1 MTTVPLDIQR
11 SISLHLG
18 GDQPFGQLFDPP
30 RDLGLLHRSSF
41 HALLT
46 EARWATGRDEQT
58 GALIAHKQGRR
69 LIGTTAYLML
79 LDQIGS
85 SFEPL
90 KPRKLSVGVN
100 SFLRALAHF
109 SAIQDERERKAL
121 YALRNAFAHD
131 YSLFNRNKNDLELQH
146 AFHLSVNSYD
156 PAVRL
161 PSCPWDGHY
170 PPFPEA
176 IPHRQIT
183 EVNLQAVGDVVEGVV
198 TEVRDLHAGGQLN
211 LRPSLPEFEM
221 RYGMVVS
228 VEPEPEP
235 RPPASSTSPISIN
248 LVVVTDPDQDH

>member
-41 HALLT
+41 HALLI

-228 VEPEPEP
+228 VEPEP

-248 LVVVTDPDQDH
+248 LVVVTDPDSDH

>member
-1 MTTVPLDIQR
+1 MTTVPPDVQR

-18 GDQPFGQLFDPP
+18 RDRPFGQLFDPP
-30 RDLGLLHRSSF
+30 RDGGPLYRSSF
-41 HALLT
+41 HALLI

-58 GALIAHKQGRR
+58 GALIAPKRGRR

-90 KPRKLSVGVN
+90 TPRQLSVGNN

-109 SAIQDERERKAL
+109 SAIHDEQERKAL

-131 YSLFNRNKNDLELQH
+131 YSLFNRNRHDLGLQH

-161 PSCPWDGHY
+161 PPCPWDGHY

-176 IPHRQIT
+176 IPSRQIT
-183 EVNLQAVGDVVEGVV
+183 QVNLQAVGDVVEGVV
-198 TEVRDLHAGGQLN
+198 TEVRDLHAAGQLN
-211 LRPSLPEFEM
+211 LRLSLPEFEM
-221 RYGMVVS
+221 RYGMV
-228 VEPEPEP
+228 E
-235 RPPASSTSPISIN
+235 
-248 LVVVTDPDQDH
+248 